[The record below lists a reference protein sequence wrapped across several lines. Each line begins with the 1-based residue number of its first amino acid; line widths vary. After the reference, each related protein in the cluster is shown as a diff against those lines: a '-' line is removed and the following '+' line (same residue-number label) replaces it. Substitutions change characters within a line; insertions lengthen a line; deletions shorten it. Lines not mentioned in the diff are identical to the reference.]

1 MKAQTPAEGI
11 LKKNSWGDAKT
22 YQVVC
27 ECGQS
32 DHEHNLWVEADD
44 SGVSVTIY
52 TTVKSPWWSMNRF
65 KQIWSLV
72 TKGYIQQESII
83 TMSSQTAFNY
93 AETLKSAIRDVAN
106 FRKENI
112 QNTDVQN
119 KMASKL
125 ANETDCV

>member
-1 MKAQTPAEGI
+1 MKVQTPAEGI
-11 LKKNSWGDAKT
+11 LKKNSWGDAKS

-27 ECGQS
+27 ECS
-32 DHEHNLWVEADD
+32 DPDHDHNVWVEADD
-44 SGVSVTIY
+44 SGISVTIY

-65 KQIWSLV
+65 KQIWTLI
-72 TKGYIQQESII
+72 TKGYIQQESIL
-83 TMSSQTAFNY
+83 TMSSQTAVNY

-106 FRKENI
+106 FRKENT

-119 KMASKL
+119 EAASKL